1 MCGVSQSDRARPSG
15 RRCRLPWFP
24 RLPHGGDIGLESAG
38 FVPRGFGV
46 GDAAYL
52 ADRFSKGN
60 RHPGTDSILRLP
72 GQELANA
79 GVLPGD
85 LLVGDRGKRPDH
97 RRALRQLPHREIHR
111 RRPCHHPPEG
121 HIAFTSAGR

>member
-1 MCGVSQSDRARPSG
+1 MP
-15 RRCRLPWFP
+15 P
-24 RLPHGGDIGLESAG
+24 
-38 FVPRGFGV
+38 GFGV

-79 GVLPGD
+79 GVRPGD
-85 LLVGDRGKRPDH
+85 LLVGDRGKRRTIVVRCASSRTARYIAAGPAITH
-97 RRALRQLPHREIHR
+97 A
-111 RRPCHHPPEG
+111 EG